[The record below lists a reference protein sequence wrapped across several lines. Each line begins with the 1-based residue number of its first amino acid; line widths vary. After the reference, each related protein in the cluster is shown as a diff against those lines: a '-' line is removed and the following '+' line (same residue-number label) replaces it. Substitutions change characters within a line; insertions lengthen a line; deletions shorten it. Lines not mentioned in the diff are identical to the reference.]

1 MSIYIY
7 VIIGF
12 FMFVIGTLFGSF
24 FSLATYRIPRHQ
36 DILIKRSYCP
46 NCKHNLG
53 FFDLIPILSYI
64 IGKGKCRYCKEK
76 ISIRYPIFELTNGIV
91 FLIFFVIFK
100 LSINLVIVCISYA
113 VIFVLIG
120 AYVMKTKMTE
130 EEKKELNKN
139 TKKGVYITE
148 IVIAMIIFTLLLVS
162 SFVISRNYGSK
173 SIENI
178 ARSGAISVA
187 IKNVESA
194 KATDYES
201 LTSYSLKVEENSIS
215 YDVNVEVIPFDEID
229 YTYEDIVKKINVSV
243 KYNVEGNSYEY
254 NLTGLKGKVML
265 NE

>member
-64 IGKGKCRYCKEK
+64 VGKGKCRYCKEK
-76 ISIRYPIFELTNGIV
+76 ISIRYPILELTNGIV

-113 VIFVLIG
+113 VIFVLVG
-120 AYVMKTKMTE
+120 AYVMKTKMTDE
-130 EEKKELNKN
+130 ENQMVNKN
-139 TKKGVYITE
+139 AKKGVYITE
-148 IVIAMIIFTLLLVS
+148 IVIAMVIFTLLLVS
-162 SFVISRNYGSK
+162 SFVISRNYNKK
-173 SIENI
+173 SILNV
-178 ARSGAISVA
+178 ARSGAISIA
-187 IKNVESA
+187 LRNIETS
-194 KATDYES
+194 KATDYDN
-201 LTSYSLKVEENSIS
+201 LNSYNLIAEENDIK
-215 YDVNVEVIPFDEID
+215 YEVKVDIIPFNEID
-229 YTYEDIVKKINVSV
+229 YTYQDIVKKINVSV

>member
-1 MSIYIY
+1 MDTYIYI
-7 VIIGF
+7 ILGF
-12 FMFVIGTLFGSF
+12 FMFIIGTLFGSF

-53 FFDLIPILSYI
+53 FFDLIPILSYTLS
-64 IGKGKCRYCKEK
+64 KGKCRYCKEK
-76 ISIRYPIFELTNGIV
+76 ISIRYPILEFTNGIV
-91 FLIFFVIFK
+91 FLIFFIIFK
-100 LSINLVIVCISYA
+100 LSINLAIVCLVYA
-113 VIFVLIG
+113 VIFVIIG
-120 AYVMKTKMTE
+120 SYIMKNKMRDD
-130 EEKKELNKN
+130 EKLDLKINK
-139 TKKGVYITE
+139 KKGVYITE

-173 SIENI
+173 SITNI

-194 KATDYES
+194 KATDYEK
-201 LTSYSLKVEENSIS
+201 LTSYNLKVEESGVN
-215 YDVNVEVIPFDEID
+215 YDVNVEVIPFDKID

-243 KYNVEGNSYEY
+243 KYNVDGKAYEY
-254 NLTGLKGKVML
+254 SLTGLKGKVMP

>member
-120 AYVMKTKMTE
+120 AYVMKKK
-130 EEKKELNKN
+130 KKEIIKPYIYNMN
-139 TKKGVYITE
+139 EIMGVSD
-148 IVIAMIIFTLLLVS
+148 LV
-162 SFVISRNYGSK
+162 V
-173 SIENI
+173 
-178 ARSGAISVA
+178 ARSGAISIA

-194 KATDYES
+194 KATDYEN
-201 LTSYSLKVEENSIS
+201 LTSYSLNVEENSIS